1 VLLSS
6 GDRFPCLIKKLRSQL
21 GFVTYLLNYPRI
33 YIGVVTGY
41 DTDSPGFEFGEGTE
55 IFLFTFVK
63 GPEREAGHLH
73 VSSDEVKN
81 E

>member
-1 VLLSS
+1 
-6 GDRFPCLIKKLRSQL
+6 
-21 GFVTYLLNYPRI
+21 
-33 YIGVVTGY
+33 VTGY

-55 IFLFTFVK
+55 IFLFTSVK
-63 GPEREAGHLH
+63 RPEREAGHLP